1 MKCYQCNVEIPEGSV
16 FCPYCGKRIDVPRSL
31 KCPQCNLDVP
41 EGTEYCPNCG
51 SHIGTPRLAICS
63 KCGTEIPKGGAF
75 CPNCG
80 NPSHIENS
88 HQRYGISSMK
98 EATDKYVSK
107 AEELIQQSKKYIN
120 EKVQPQFDERVK
132 EFKSVDWEEKK
143 KESVSSL
150 KGFFSN
156 KDRLHKATIW
166 IAIISVLWFFIINDG
181 FSASWM
187 WWIMTIMVVGAAF
200 CKVKSINNAR
210 KLFAA
215 TLFIGFLLILYN
227 PNIENDTYGIEG
239 EHFYE
244 TTKNEPSVVFISEM
258 DVRTYLDNHR
268 FASSDGYTLSFRNN
282 AYEMSVNGRVLSS
295 YSDVNITS
303 TNSATIHTHGPFNTT
318 FKLTV
323 LGGNGVIKDSND
335 GELYYSK

>member
-1 MKCYQCNVEIPEGSV
+1 MKCFNCNVEIPEGV
-16 FCPYCGKRIDVPRSL
+16 EF
-31 KCPQCNLDVP
+31 
-41 EGTEYCPNCG
+41 CPNCG
-51 SHIGTPRLAICS
+51 SHIGTPKSTFCS
-63 KCGTEIPKGGAF
+63 KCGTEIPKGGTF

-80 NPSHIENS
+80 KSSHSENGY
-88 HQRYGISSMK
+88 QGYGISGLK
-98 EATDKYVSK
+98 GAKDKYVSK

-120 EKVQPQFDERVK
+120 EKVQPQFDERVQ

-143 KESVSSL
+143 KDSVNSL

-156 KDRLHKATIW
+156 KDKLHKATIW
-166 IAIISVLWFFIINDG
+166 IAVISVLWFFIINDG

-187 WWIMTIMVVGAAF
+187 WLVMAIMVVCAAF
-200 CKVKSINNAR
+200 CKAKTINDAR

-215 TLFIGFLLILYN
+215 ILFFSVLFVFYS
-227 PNIENDTYGIEG
+227 PNTENESYKIDE

-244 TTKNEPSVVFISEM
+244 TSNNEPSVVFISEM

-268 FASSDGYTLSFRNN
+268 FASSDGYTLSFSNN

-323 LGGNGVIKDSND
+323 SGGDGVIKDSNSGD
-335 GELYYSK
+335 LYYSK